1 MSMKIE
7 SGGVF
12 RYIPPSISNS
22 KNVAGGPLGNSAR
35 NVSTLENQDF
45 QDFRKKKFEARAV
58 AHKHNPGDKKF
69 KRLQNCG
76 AKPIWGKLIEVKIS
90 AENHGF
96 YSGIET
102 CGNVWACPVC
112 SPKIQAR
119 RGQEIGVTVEKAYAE
134 GYKVSLVTFT
144 HPHYKGQRLA
154 KLIDMQNRAVRLFR
168 QGRFFQ
174 DWKSD
179 YGYFGTITAAEV
191 TCGSNGW
198 HWHHHALIITE
209 SDGWDDS
216 ILKMR
221 WINCLK
227 KVGFDIDDN
236 WADVYVHGLDVMR
249 NCHSKNYLT
258 KMGLKGWGVENE
270 VRGGSG
276 KDPMG
281 GKSPFELLKAENWDA
296 WQEYVRA
303 TRGRKQLV
311 WSKGLKKWA
320 KVEEKTDE
328 EVAAEEVA
336 EQVQRIAVVP
346 EVTWWQL
353 VRRGLRLE
361 LLESLENGGREGLQE
376 WCVQK
381 GIDLHFPRPPVPDYA
396 DFGGTEVYEV
406 IA

>member
-7 SGGVF
+7 SGSAF
-12 RYIPPSISNS
+12 RYVPPSVSE
-22 KNVAGGPLGNSAR
+22 KVAGGPLGNTAR
-35 NVSTLENQDF
+35 NVSVQRNQDF
-45 QDFRKKKFEARAV
+45 QDFRKKKFEARSV
-58 AHKHNPGDKKF
+58 AHKHNPKDKKF
-69 KRLQNCG
+69 RRIQNCG
-76 AKPIWGKLIEVKIS
+76 TKPIWGKMIEVKIS

-119 RGQEIGVTVEKAYAE
+119 RGQEIGQVVEKAYAE
-134 GYKVSLVTFT
+134 GYKVSLITFT

-154 KLIDMQNRAVRLFR
+154 KLIDMQNRALRLFR

-174 DWKSD
+174 DWKED

-191 TCGSNGW
+191 TCGRNGW
-198 HWHHHALIITE
+198 HWHHHALFITK

-216 ILKMR
+216 IFKLR

-227 KVGFDIDDN
+227 KVGFDITDNN
-236 WADVYVHGLDVMR
+236 WADVYVHGLDIMR
-249 NCHSKNYLT
+249 NCHSKDYLT

-276 KDPMG
+276 KDSMG
-281 GKSPFELLKAENWDA
+281 GKSPFELLRVEDWDS

-311 WSKGLKKWA
+311 WSKGLKAWA
-320 KVEEKTDE
+320 FVEELTDE
-328 EVAAEEVA
+328 EIASKEEQ
-336 EQVQRIAVVP
+336 EQVKKIAVVP
-346 EVTWWQL
+346 EVVWWQL

-381 GIDLHFPRPPVPDYA
+381 GIDLHFPSPPPPKWA
-396 DFGGTEVYEV
+396 DFGGEVVYEV